1 MEQLA
6 AQTAQMS
13 RSVRESHPVAEAVR
27 QNRRNEVARAQK
39 QERRVR
45 TEHTGVQ
52 SLHSAAWCGTE
63 HSPCVE
69 DTGAGQMT
77 RLNLRAAVQR
87 HCDDTSTDISKRSMP
102 LMARRLCAE
111 PDRERRGSTAA
122 HLGTSEVRREG
133 QCNTKRNAMRVLGL
147 LPETQRL
154 ALRASC
160 LGLCREY
167 APERDGRARH
177 LTAHC
182 AAISRRTMQRTC
194 AGVASVRSHAISR
207 PTEECDSQSI
217 A

>member
-1 MEQLA
+1 
-6 AQTAQMS
+6 
-13 RSVRESHPVAEAVR
+13 
-27 QNRRNEVARAQK
+27 
-39 QERRVR
+39 
-45 TEHTGVQ
+45 
-52 SLHSAAWCGTE
+52 
-63 HSPCVE
+63 
-69 DTGAGQMT
+69 
-77 RLNLRAAVQR
+77 
-87 HCDDTSTDISKRSMP
+87 
-102 LMARRLCAE
+102 MARRLCAE

-182 AAISRRTMQRTC
+182 AVISQRTIQRTC

-207 PTEECDSQSI
+207 PTEECDSRLHNAHSCVRAVKIEI
-217 A
+217 ALTEDSTTDGDRLPHGAAGRDE